1 MSVRP
6 VDAAL
11 EGLRTMRR
19 KPLPVLAWAT
29 FSLVM
34 LPILGLFAKIVL
46 GDEGRAALAG
56 RAGSADPREIL
67 DLVTHLGGVM
77 VLLIAVALA
86 LASVLQAAIIR
97 SVIEP
102 KNDRFAYLRLG
113 KEELQLLIVSLITW
127 AAALGVTVIPTG
139 AVVLGAS
146 LLSGPAA
153 GWFGTLGAL
162 AVIGLSLWVAVR
174 LSLLGPHAFS
184 HHHIDIREAWV
195 QTHGQFLRL
204 LGMYVLAI
212 ILAALVSIIG
222 TTVSSIIGNVLGG
235 GVDPLSGGDVV
246 ASHPRLILVLLANLL
261 LAPVFLTL
269 QTVILVAAPA
279 RAFAQLNQD
288 EIDAGLHD

>member
-34 LPILGLFAKIVL
+34 LPILGLVAKIVL
-46 GDEGRAALAG
+46 GEEGRAALNG
-56 RAGSADPREIL
+56 RGSSADPREIL

-77 VLLIAVALA
+77 VLLIALA
-86 LASVLQAAIIR
+86 LVLGSVLQAAIIR
-97 SVIEP
+97 SVLEP
-102 KNDRFAYLRLG
+102 RNDRFAYLRLG
-113 KEELQLLIVSLITW
+113 KEELQLLVVSLITW
-127 AAALGVTVIPTG
+127 AAALGVTVIPSG
-139 AVVLGAS
+139 AAVLGTS

-195 QTHGQFLRL
+195 QTHGQFFRL
-204 LGMYVLAI
+204 LGMYVLA
-212 ILAALVSIIG
+212 LLLSVLVSIVG
-222 TTVSSIIGNVLGG
+222 ATVSSIVANVLGG
-235 GVDPLSGGDVV
+235 GVESTDGGVV
-246 ASHPRLILVLLANLL
+246 ASHPRLILTLLANLL
-261 LAPVFLTL
+261 LAPIFLTL

-279 RAFAQLNQD
+279 KAFAHLNQD
-288 EIDAGLHD
+288 EIDAGLHA

>member
-19 KPLPVLAWAT
+19 KPLPVMAWAI

-46 GDEGRAALAG
+46 GEEGRAALAG

-77 VLLIAVALA
+77 VLLIAMALV

-97 SVIEP
+97 SVLEP
-102 KNDRFAYLRLG
+102 GNDRFAYLRLG

-127 AAALGVTVIPTG
+127 AAALGVTVIPSG
-139 AVVLGAS
+139 AVVLGTS
-146 LLSGPAA
+146 LLSGAA
-153 GWFGTLGAL
+153 AAWFGFLGGL

-204 LGMYVLAI
+204 LGMYILAI
-212 ILAALVSIIG
+212 ALSFLVSIIG
-222 TTVSSIIGNVLGG
+222 AAVSSLIGNVVGG
-235 GVDPLSGGDVV
+235 GVDPRAGDVV
-246 ASHPRLILVLLANLL
+246 AGHPRLILVLLANLL

>member
-6 VDAAL
+6 SDAAL

-19 KPLPVLAWAT
+19 KPGSVAAWAT

-34 LPILGLFAKIVL
+34 LPILGLFAKILL
-46 GDEGRAALAG
+46 GEEGRAALAG
-56 RAGSADPREIL
+56 RGSSADPREIL

-77 VLLIAVALA
+77 VLLIAVALV

-102 KNDRFAYLRLG
+102 QNSKFAYLRLG
-113 KEELQLLIVSLITW
+113 KEEIQLLVVSLITW
-127 AAALGVTVIPTG
+127 AAALGVTVIPSG
-139 AVVLGAS
+139 AVVLGTS
-146 LLSGPAA
+146 LLSGAAA

-204 LGMYVLAI
+204 LGMYILAI
-212 ILAALVSIIG
+212 VLSAIVSIVG
-222 TTVSSIIGNVLGG
+222 AAVSSIIGNVVGG
-235 GVDPLSGGDVV
+235 GVDPRAGDVV

>member
-6 VDAAL
+6 VEAAT
-11 EGLRTMRR
+11 EGLKTMRR
-19 KPLPVLAWAT
+19 RPLAVLAWAT

-34 LPILGLFAKIVL
+34 LPILGLFVKILL
-46 GDEGRAALAG
+46 GEEGQAALAG
-56 RAGSADPREIL
+56 RVGSADPREIL
-67 DLVTHLGGVM
+67 DLITHLGGVM
-77 VLLIAVALA
+77 VILIAVALC

-102 KNDRFAYLRLG
+102 QNSRFAYLRLG

-127 AAALGVTVIPTG
+127 AAALGVTVIPSG

-146 LLSGPAA
+146 LLSGAAA
-153 GWFGTLGAL
+153 GWFATLGGL

-204 LGMYVLAI
+204 LGMYVMAI
-212 ILAALVSIIG
+212 VLAAVVSLIQ
-222 TTVSSIIGNVLGG
+222 TMVSSIVGNVIGG
-235 GVDPLSGGDVV
+235 GVDPLGGAVG
-246 ASHPRLILVLLANLL
+246 SHPRLILMLLAQLL
-261 LAPVFLTL
+261 MAPIFLTL

>member
-11 EGLRTMRR
+11 EGLQTMRR
-19 KPLPVLAWAT
+19 KPLAVLAWAT

-77 VLLIAVALA
+77 VVLIAVALF
-86 LASVLQAAIIR
+86 LASVLQAAVIR
-97 SVIEP
+97 SVVDP
-102 KNDRFAYLRLG
+102 ANDRFAYLRLG

-127 AAALGVTVIPTG
+127 AAALGGTVIPSG

-146 LLSGPAA
+146 LLSGAAA
-153 GWFGTLGAL
+153 GWFATLGAL

-212 ILAALVSIIG
+212 VLAALVSIVG
-222 TTVSSIIGNVLGG
+222 TTVSSIIGNVLSG
-235 GVDPLSGGDVV
+235 GVDTGAGDVV
-246 ASHPRLILVLLANLL
+246 ASHPRLILMLLANLL
-261 LAPVFLTL
+261 LAPIFLTL

>member
-34 LPILGLFAKIVL
+34 LPILGLVAKIVL
-46 GDEGRAALAG
+46 GEEGRAALNG
-56 RAGSADPREIL
+56 RGSSADPREIL

-77 VLLIAVALA
+77 VLLIALA
-86 LASVLQAAIIR
+86 LVLGSVLQAAIIR
-97 SVIEP
+97 SVLEP

-113 KEELQLLIVSLITW
+113 KEELQLLVVSLITW
-127 AAALGVTVIPTG
+127 AAALGVTVIPSG
-139 AVVLGAS
+139 AVVLGAA
-146 LLSGPAA
+146 LLSGAAA
-153 GWFGTLGAL
+153 GWFATLGGL

-184 HHHIDIREAWV
+184 HHHIDIRAAWI
-195 QTHGQFLRL
+195 QTHGQFFRL
-204 LGMYVLAI
+204 LGMFALTLVLS
-212 ILAALVSIIG
+212 ALVSIVG
-222 TTVSSIIGNVLGG
+222 ATLSSIVANVVGG
-235 GVDPLSGGDVV
+235 GVV
-246 ASHPRLILVLLANLL
+246 ASHPRLILTLLANLL
-261 LAPVFLTL
+261 MAPIFLTL

-279 RAFAQLNQD
+279 KAFAHLNQD
-288 EIDAGLHD
+288 EIDAGLHA

>member
-11 EGLRTMRR
+11 EGLQTMRR
-19 KPLPVLAWAT
+19 KPLAVLAWAT

-67 DLVTHLGGVM
+67 DLITHLGGVM
-77 VLLIAVALA
+77 VILIAVALF

-97 SVIEP
+97 SVVDP

-113 KEELQLLIVSLITW
+113 KEELQLLVVSLITW
-127 AAALGVTVIPTG
+127 AAALGVTVIPSG

-146 LLSGPAA
+146 LLSGAAA
-153 GWFGTLGAL
+153 GWFATLGAL

-212 ILAALVSIIG
+212 LLSALVSIIG
-222 TTVSSIIGNVLGG
+222 ATVSSIIGNVVGG

-261 LAPVFLTL
+261 LAPIFLTL

-288 EIDAGLHD
+288 EIDAGLHG

>member
-67 DLVTHLGGVM
+67 DLITHLGGVM

-86 LASVLQAAIIR
+86 LSSVLQAAIIR

-102 KNDRFAYLRLG
+102 QNDRFAYLRLG

-127 AAALGVTVIPTG
+127 AAALGVTVIPSG

-146 LLSGPAA
+146 LLSGAAA
-153 GWFGTLGAL
+153 GWFATLGAL

-204 LGMYVLAI
+204 LGMYILAI

-222 TTVSSIIGNVLGG
+222 TTVSTIIGNVVGG
-235 GVDPLSGGDVV
+235 GVDPAAGDVV
-246 ASHPRLILVLLANLL
+246 ASHPRVILVLLANLL

-279 RAFAQLNQD
+279 KAFAQLNQD

>member
-6 VDAAL
+6 VEAAT
-11 EGLRTMRR
+11 EGLKTMRR
-19 KPLPVLAWAT
+19 KPVAVLAWAI

-34 LPILGLFAKIVL
+34 LPILGLFVKILL
-46 GDEGRAALAG
+46 GEEGQAALAG

-86 LASVLQAAIIR
+86 LSSVLQAAIIR

-102 KNDRFAYLRLG
+102 QNSRFAYLRLG

-127 AAALGVTVIPTG
+127 AAALGVTVIPSG
-139 AVVLGAS
+139 AVVLGTS
-146 LLSGPAA
+146 LLSGAA
-153 GWFGTLGAL
+153 AAWFGFLGAL

-184 HHHIDIREAWV
+184 HHHIDLREAWV

-204 LGMYVLAI
+204 LGMYVMAI
-212 ILAALVSIIG
+212 VLAAVVSIIS
-222 TTVSSIIGNVLGG
+222 TAVSSIVGNLIGG
-235 GVDPLSGGDVV
+235 GVDPLGGAVG
-246 ASHPRLILVLLANLL
+246 SHPRLILALLAQLL
-261 LAPVFLTL
+261 MAPIFLTL

>member
-11 EGLRTMRR
+11 QGLRIMRR

-34 LPILGLFAKIVL
+34 LPILGLAAKILL
-46 GDEGRAALAG
+46 GEEGRAALAG
-56 RAGSADPREIL
+56 RSGSADPREIL

-77 VLLIAVALA
+77 VLLIALA
-86 LASVLQAAIIR
+86 LVLGSVLQAAIIR

-102 KNDRFAYLRLG
+102 ANDRFAYLRLG
-113 KEELQLLIVSLITW
+113 KEELQLLVVSLITW
-127 AAALGVTVIPTG
+127 AAALGVTVIPSG
-139 AVVLGAS
+139 AVVLGSA
-146 LLSGPAA
+146 LLSGAAA
-153 GWFGTLGAL
+153 GWFATLGGL

-195 QTHGQFLRL
+195 QTHGQFFRL

-212 ILAALVSIIG
+212 VLSAVVSIIQAA
-222 TTVSSIIGNVLGG
+222 VSSIVSNVIGG
-235 GVDPLSGGDVV
+235 GIDPVAGGGVV

-261 LAPVFLTL
+261 LAPIFLTL
-269 QTVILVAAPA
+269 NTVILVAAPA

>member
-6 VDAAL
+6 VEAAT
-11 EGLRTMRR
+11 EGLKTMRR
-19 KPLPVLAWAT
+19 RPLAVLAWAT

-34 LPILGLFAKIVL
+34 LPILGLFVKIVL
-46 GDEGRAALAG
+46 GEEGRAALAG

-67 DLVTHLGGVM
+67 DLITHLGGVM
-77 VLLIAVALA
+77 VILIAVALF
-86 LASVLQAAIIR
+86 LSSVLQAAIIR
-97 SVIEP
+97 SVIAP
-102 KNDRFAYLRLG
+102 QNRRFAYLRLG

-127 AAALGVTVIPTG
+127 AAALGVTVIPSG

-146 LLSGPAA
+146 LLSGAAA
-153 GWFGTLGAL
+153 GWFATLGAL

-212 ILAALVSIIG
+212 VLAALFSIVG
-222 TTVSSIIGNVLGG
+222 TTVSSIIANVLGG
-235 GVDPLSGGDVV
+235 GVDAAAGDVV
-246 ASHPRLILVLLANLL
+246 ANHPRLILMLLANLL
-261 LAPVFLTL
+261 LAPIFLTL

>member
-11 EGLRTMRR
+11 EGLHTMRR
-19 KPLPVLAWAT
+19 RPLAVLAWAT

-46 GDEGRAALAG
+46 GEEGRAALAM

-77 VLLIAVALA
+77 VILIAVTLF

-97 SVIEP
+97 SVIDP
-102 KNDRFAYLRLG
+102 GNKRFAYLRLG
-113 KEELQLLIVSLITW
+113 KEELQLLVVSLITW
-127 AAALGVTVIPTG
+127 AAALGVTVIPSG

-146 LLSGPAA
+146 LLSGAAA
-153 GWFGTLGAL
+153 GWFATLGAL

-212 ILAALVSIIG
+212 VLSALLSLIQAVL
-222 TTVSSIIGNVLGG
+222 SSLVINVIGG
-235 GVDPLSGGDVV
+235 GVDPLAGGVV
-246 ASHPRLILVLLANLL
+246 ASHPRLILVLLASLL

-279 RAFAQLNQD
+279 KAFAQLNQD